1 MSYLVNNL
9 KFLLE
14 ELGDEPTTDNEDSG
28 FGEDPLDSSSE
39 EESED
44 GLGGLGLDDEES
56 EDGLGLDDESS
67 GDDEFDPE
75 EAASELEDQLD
86 DTEDTLENVLNVI
99 SPISFMESNDS
110 IHKVLKNKSMKNSY
124 ISEGPWD
131 SMEKKSE
138 EFKEKIDAIKKP
150 YQAFFDAK
158 KNFKV
163 EDVAQKAAKTFINFD
178 SLIDKYEIV
187 KYFASIE
194 IALHGPESQEE
205 LSKVLEEFEY
215 KLQDLIKESGTELA
229 NSEYTIDNN
238 NHKTAVGA
246 TSSGGA

>member
-14 ELGDEPTTDNEDSG
+14 ELGDEPSVDNDDGG
-28 FGEDPLDSSSE
+28 FGEDPLDNSSE
-39 EESED
+39 EESD
-44 GLGGLGLDDEES
+44 DDLGGVGLDDEDS
-56 EDGLGLDDESS
+56 GDGLGLDSEASDTE
-67 GDDEFDPE
+67 EFDPE

-99 SPISFMESNDS
+99 SPISFMESSES

-138 EFKEKIDAIKKP
+138 EFKEKIDTIKKP

-215 KLQDLIKESGTELA
+215 KLQDLIKESGTELT